1 MSLAFQRQCKPME
14 GGQSGFVWLWCRV
27 KAECDELFGRKL
39 NLYDLRLPGLN
50 GSAPLVAG
58 GWLILRLSAVDAA
71 SAVGGGSV
79 LHGVMAFPA
88 VRRVPKIV
96 GSPPARGNLAG
107 VPSVHNLPPF
117 ANKVI
122 DCQITTKP
130 SHPAPVL
137 PPVVNRYCTQPVT
150 NFERHNHGTPCKSPA
165 RRGDKPAAQP
175 DLPARQKGGR
185 TAGARAIPAC
195 ARWNVGPL
203 ASNGCGQCCWR

>member
-1 MSLAFQRQCKPME
+1 MPKACTGFQWALAESARQKVLTVQAAMSIAFQRQCKPM
-14 GGQSGFVWLWCRV
+14 GASGFVWLWCRV

-58 GWLILRLSAVDAA
+58 GWLILRLPAVDAA

-107 VPSVHNLPPF
+107 IPSVHNLPPF
-117 ANKVI
+117 ANKV
-122 DCQITTKP
+122 CANPLNFRTGRVVCRP
-130 SHPAPVL
+130 SPNP
-137 PPVVNRYCTQPVT
+137 
-150 NFERHNHGTPCKSPA
+150 
-165 RRGDKPAAQP
+165 
-175 DLPARQKGGR
+175 
-185 TAGARAIPAC
+185 
-195 ARWNVGPL
+195 
-203 ASNGCGQCCWR
+203 